1 MITER
6 LEKLRKKM
14 SERNID
20 AYVVLS
26 SDPHTSE
33 YLADYYKTRKYI
45 TGFSGSAGTAVILKK
60 KAALFTDG
68 RYFIQAAKELEGSTV
83 DLMKMGE
90 PGVPTLI
97 EYLKE
102 NVPECGKIGVDGL
115 TLDYNDYYQWLEKLG
130 DRMIITD
137 VDFVGDIWE
146 DRPEKPNSKAY
157 AFDVKYCGKDT
168 KTKLKELRYF
178 MDSNDRDYN
187 FIGSLDDIC
196 YLYNIRGNDVLYNP
210 VIISYALVGKD
221 FANLYIDD
229 EKIDDDLIELLKE
242 QGVTVKGYEK
252 VFEDLSELPG
262 KSVLF
267 LDPSKTNVR
276 IYNSI
281 NSNIRIS
288 KGIQPTTL
296 MKAHKNETEIKNQKN
311 AYIKDGVALVK
322 FFNWVET
329 GTPTGNVTEM
339 SAADKLR
346 YFREQGDLFMDLSFG
361 TISAYG
367 ENAALPHYEP
377 SIDNPVTLQP
387 KGLYLVDSGAQYL
400 DGTTDITRTVAL
412 GELTDDEK
420 LHYTLTLKSHI
431 NLMTT
436 IFPKGTKSSSLDP
449 IARRPIWQ
457 ELLDFRHGTGHGV
470 GFYLGVH
477 EGPQRISSMNN
488 DIDMDEGM
496 VTSDE
501 PGIYIEGSHGIRIEN
516 IMNCIKV
523 GESEF
528 GEFLGFES
536 LSICPIDTRPVI
548 KEKLLPFELE
558 WLNNYNKECYDKLS
572 PYLEGSDLE
581 YLEQQ
586 TKAI

>member
-14 SERNID
+14 TERNID

-68 RYFIQAAKELEGSTV
+68 RYFIQAAKELEGSGV

-90 PGVPTLI
+90 EGVPTLV
-97 EYLKE
+97 EYLQE
-102 NVPECGKIGVDGL
+102 NVSECGKIGVDGL
-115 TLDYNDYYQWLEKLG
+115 TLDYKTYYKWLENLG

-137 VDFVGDIWE
+137 LDFVGEIWE
-146 DRPEKPNSKAY
+146 DRPEKPSST
-157 AFDVKYCGKDT
+157 AFDLDVKYCGKDT
-168 KTKLKELRYF
+168 KTKLKELRYI
-178 MDSNDRDYN
+178 MNQKECDYN

-210 VIISYALVGKD
+210 VVISYTLVGKD

-229 EKIDDDLIELLKE
+229 YKVDDDLKSKLNE
-242 QGVTVKGYEK
+242 QGVTIKPYEK
-252 VFEDLSELPG
+252 IFEDLKELPA

-267 LDPSKTNVR
+267 LDSDKTNVR

-281 NSNIRIS
+281 NSNIRIM
-288 KGIQPTTL
+288 KGLQPVSF

-311 AYIKDGVALVK
+311 AYIRDGVALVK

-339 SAADKLR
+339 SASDKLR
-346 YFREQGDLFMDLSFG
+346 YFREQGDLFKDLSFG
-361 TISAYG
+361 TIAAYG
-367 ENAALPHYEP
+367 ENAALPHYAP
-377 SIDNPVTLQP
+377 SEDNPVTLQP
-387 KGLYLVDSGAQYL
+387 KGLFLVDSGAQYL

-412 GELTDDEK
+412 GELTEDEK

-431 NLMTT
+431 ALMTT

-457 ELLDFRHGTGHGV
+457 ELLDFKHGTGHGV
-470 GFYLGVH
+470 GFYLNVH
-477 EGPQRISSMNN
+477 EGPQRISSFNN
-488 DIDMDEGM
+488 EIDMDEGM

-516 IMNCIKV
+516 IMHCIKV
-523 GESEF
+523 GDSQF

-536 LSICPIDTRPVI
+536 LSIVPIDTRPVI
-548 KEKLLPFELE
+548 KERLTDFELN
-558 WLNNYNKECYDKLS
+558 WLNNYNKECYEKLS

-581 YLEQQ
+581 YLEEQ